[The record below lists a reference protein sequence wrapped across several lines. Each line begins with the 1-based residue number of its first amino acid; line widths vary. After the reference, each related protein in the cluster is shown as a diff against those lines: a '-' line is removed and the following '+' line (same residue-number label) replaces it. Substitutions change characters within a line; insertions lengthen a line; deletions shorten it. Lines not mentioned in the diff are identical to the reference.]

1 MLIFISLYF
10 YTDYVTFFLSQV
22 DLSYKAVAQVAEDPA
37 AITARIQAE
46 RKQRIKDV
54 CSKYSFLYVNFI
66 SLYPEISLHMC
77 YFLSKLTASIHTH
90 KKKLYMVATLLKKI
104 WVHIDLVCT
113 LIIIVVEQAY
123 TC

>member
-90 KKKLYMVATLLKKI
+90 THTEKIVFGCYFIKKI
-104 WVHIDLVCT
+104 LGTHRFDMYFNYHCS
-113 LIIIVVEQAY
+113 
-123 TC
+123 